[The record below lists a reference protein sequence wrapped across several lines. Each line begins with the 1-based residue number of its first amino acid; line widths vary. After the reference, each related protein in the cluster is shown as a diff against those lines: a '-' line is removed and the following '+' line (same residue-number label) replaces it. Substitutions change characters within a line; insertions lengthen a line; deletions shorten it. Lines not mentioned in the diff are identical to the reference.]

1 MRIIII
7 LKKFLLYILYTLVI
21 ILVTLNSRLLISII
35 LDDKI
40 NNNNNLIIVESKEV
54 DVKPDG
60 QIQCKI
66 VLSNKEVVYVNQST
80 CFIIKEG
87 TIFNLKEDEEE
98 IIND

>member
-21 ILVTLNSRLLISII
+21 ILITLNSRLLISII

-40 NNNNNLIIVESKEV
+40 NNNLIIVESKEV